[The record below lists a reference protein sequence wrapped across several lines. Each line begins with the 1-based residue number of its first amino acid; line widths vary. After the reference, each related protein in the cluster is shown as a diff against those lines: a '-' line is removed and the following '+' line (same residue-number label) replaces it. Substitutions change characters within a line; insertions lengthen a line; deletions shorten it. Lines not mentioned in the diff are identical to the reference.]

1 MRRIYLFLIILIVS
15 LASLT
20 FLVVLGI
27 NVLAAAQQSPY
38 SWMSGMWGSGMDGM
52 MGGTSQFS
60 ALPFFGIAFIVLV
73 GVSVIGFIGIAYY
86 VALPELNTGVRQ
98 AASGVAV
105 NSNLKIQ
112 PNKACAP
119 LESVSKTLSDDER
132 KVVDVLEAHDG
143 QYLQKYVRKEAELSR
158 LQTHR
163 IVARLSARGIVTL
176 AKTGNTN
183 QVMLADWLRE

>member
-1 MRRIYLFLIILIVS
+1 MRRIYLFLIILIAS

-38 SWMSGMWGSGMDGM
+38 SWMSGMGGSGMDGM
-52 MGGTSQFS
+52 IGGTSQFS

-73 GVSVIGFIGIAYY
+73 SVSVIGFIGIAYY
-86 VALPELNTGVRQ
+86 VALPELNTGMRQ
-98 AASGVAV
+98 AASDAAI
-105 NSNLKIQ
+105 NCNLKIQ

-119 LESVSKTLSDDER
+119 LESVSKPLSDDER